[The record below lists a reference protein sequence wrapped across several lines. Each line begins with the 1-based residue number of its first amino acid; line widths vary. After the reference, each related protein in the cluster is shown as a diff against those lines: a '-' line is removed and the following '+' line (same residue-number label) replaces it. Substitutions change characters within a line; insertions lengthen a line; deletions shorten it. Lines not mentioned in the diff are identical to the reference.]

1 MLRITRLDGGDLTV
15 LLRLEGQVSGPWVDA
30 LRRACTEWNTGD
42 GLLVLDL
49 EGVSFIDHIGV
60 ALFRELAQQ
69 RVRITNGSAFV
80 TEQLREVTHGQ
91 R

>member
-1 MLRITRLDGGDLTV
+1 VLRITRLDGGDLTV

-30 LRRACTEWNTGD
+30 LRRACEEWNTSAGE
-42 GLLVLDL
+42 LVLDL
-49 EGVSFIDHIGV
+49 GGVSFIDHTGL
-60 ALFRELAQQ
+60 ALFRELARQ
-69 RVRITNGSAFV
+69 RVRFTNGSVFV